1 MTNIY
6 QGKRGLSK
14 TLVFTLTTGLLV
26 SSAFAQTEKLQEEKE
41 LEVVNF
47 QSIKKILKQDGL
59 SEAAHKKEKQV
70 QVLKKEQTKIETQR
84 YLYPTENELWGF
96 ISEYWLIKNA
106 QLLNWDFEKPDYGI
120 EKSFTTTMEN
130 LGFYQKKFK
139 ILLLNTPSIVRAA
152 LPGNDEVILLL
163 SVPFIRSMD
172 LSKLEISLL
181 LFEDFLRLEQGYFKK
196 NVATEK
202 MSKLAGTSFQGAK
215 PDATLVEEL
224 LKGYTRQINDKGYTF
239 QQQFEITKK
248 MDAYL
253 KSNPELW
260 NAYFRL
266 LGKMDKFI
274 KVNVQYKDY
283 VKLYPSPEMQVKWL
297 SPEEK
302 VL

>member
-1 MTNIY
+1 MKY
-6 QGKRGLSK
+6 
-14 TLVFTLTTGLLV
+14 FLLLALCF
-26 SSAFAQTEKLQEEKE
+26 SAFAQTEKLQDEKE

-47 QSIKKILKQDGL
+47 NSIKKVLQQDGL
-59 SEAAHKKEKQV
+59 SEAAKKKEKQV
-70 QVLKKEQTKIETQR
+70 TILKKEQSKVEANR
-84 YLYPTENELWGF
+84 YLYPTESEMWGF

-106 QLLNWDFEKPDYGI
+106 QILNWDFEKPDYGL
-120 EKSFTTTMEN
+120 EKNFSTTMEK
-130 LGFYQKKFK
+130 LGFYQKKYK
-139 ILLLNTPSIVRAA
+139 ILLVNNPTMVRAG
-152 LPGNDEVILLL
+152 LPGDNEFILLL
-163 SVPFIRSMD
+163 SVPFIRSLD

-181 LFEDFLRLEQGYFKK
+181 LFEDFLRLEQGYFKQ

-202 MSKLAGTSFQGAK
+202 FHKLSGTNFQGQK
-215 PDATLVEEL
+215 PDISMVEEM
-224 LKGYTRQINDKGYTF
+224 LKNYTNQINNKGFTF

-266 LGKMDKFI
+266 LGKIDRFI

-283 VKLYPSPEMQVKWL
+283 VRLYPSPEMQVKWL
-297 SPEEK
+297 SPEDK

>member
-1 MTNIY
+1 MITTF
-6 QGKRGLSK
+6 KAKLGLSSLLL
-14 TLVFTLTTGLLV
+14 TLSL
-26 SSAFAQTEKLQEEKE
+26 FAQTEKLQDEKE
-41 LEVVNF
+41 LEVVDF
-47 QSIKKILKQDGL
+47 KSIKKVLQQDGL
-59 SEAAHKKEKQV
+59 SEAAKKKEKQV
-70 QVLKKEQTKIETQR
+70 TILKNEQNKIETNR

-106 QLLNWDFEKPDYGI
+106 QLLNWDFEKPDYGL
-120 EKSFTTTMEN
+120 EKSFSTTMEK
-130 LGFYQKKFK
+130 LGFYQKKYK
-139 ILLLNTPSIVRAA
+139 ILLVNNPTMVRTG
-152 LPGNDEVILLL
+152 LPGNNEFILLL
-163 SVPFIRSMD
+163 SVPFIRSLD

-196 NVATEK
+196 NVETEK
-202 MSKLAGTSFQGAK
+202 FRKLSGTNFQGQK
-215 PDATLVEEL
+215 PDVSMVEEML
-224 LKGYTRQINDKGYTF
+224 KNYSNQVNQKGYSF
-239 QQQFEITKK
+239 QQQFEVTKK

-266 LGKMDKFI
+266 LGKIDRFI

-283 VKLYPSPEMQVKWL
+283 VRLYPSPEMQVKWL